1 MISILASIVQCIMAA
16 SIYQTA
22 LRTFSANS
30 DTAIIKKTIDFEI
43 TGKGDNEAW
52 NKTGWQ
58 EFVKI
63 DSGSNNYASKS
74 KMLYSDKGI
83 YVLFSGEDQ
92 FITTKDY
99 KDDDDIYEGD
109 VFEVFFQT
117 DETKLPYFEYEINQ
131 PGRQLVLILS
141 GSKNKNLAWSPWRHE
156 YEKHPLIL
164 KKVVVTMQSK
174 NTELVAEKNAAV
186 KPGAAIR
193 SWTAEI
199 FFPYEVFGLLPSVPP
214 ESGMIWRGNF
224 CRIDY
229 DNNKTQEWT
238 WSKKIKSN
246 FHELKNFG
254 YLVFE

>member
-1 MISILASIVQCIMAA
+1 MINIFTSVVQLMLASGINQPYPGIF
-16 SIYQTA
+16 SI
-22 LRTFSANS
+22 NS
-30 DTAIIKKTIDFEI
+30 DTAIIKKTTDFTI

-52 NKTGWQ
+52 NKTGWHD
-58 EFVKI
+58 FIKI
-63 DSGSNNYASKS
+63 DSGTDNYVSKS
-74 KMLYSDKGI
+74 KMLYSEKGI
-83 YVLFSGEDQ
+83 YILFSGEDQ
-92 FITTKDY
+92 LITTKNY

-117 DETKLPYFEYEINQ
+117 DETKHPYFEYEINQ
-131 PGRQLVLILS
+131 LGRQLVLLLS

-156 YEKHPLIL
+156 YEKHPVIL
-164 KKVVVTMQSK
+164 KKVVVAMQSK
-174 NTELVAEKNAAV
+174 NTELVERNDAI

-214 ESGMIWRGNF
+214 QSGMIWRGNF

-254 YLVFE
+254 YLLFE